1 MADDT
6 TGREALKDPSI
17 TTETKT
23 IYSRGYY
30 RAQQLRAGLKSYRS
44 SFEKEKGEAEQATT
58 ALTER
63 TERFKQKHDPYFT
76 PGYTAYKRKYP
87 VRTQKKVAKSFTKGA
102 QEIEQKRLTAVTE
115 VKQAEQAQAEYN
127 KRVAAYNKA
136 AAKATTTTL
145 TTTYKTTTTPGETK
159 TYKTYSLEGAPYTSV
174 KGATMIA
181 PTPQPR
187 LYTPADPTR
196 LQQIRTQQADLPRE
210 TTGQKIAYG
219 ISTAATS
226 KYNIFGT
233 GTILAY
239 RTKRAELS
247 GDPAAIQKAA
257 AARDYR
263 KRQIYAVV
271 PKTKGQAAAEVA
283 LWTAPGAVI
292 KLSKYAYR
300 AYQLAYKARVTQK
313 VIQATGRGIVAERAI
328 KGAYKAKAVRST
340 LLETTTKDRV
350 IKTTIPAYM
359 RKTRT
364 GVTYIKEH
372 PRYYKMPRED
382 IKITTESGYNYFI
395 PKSVKAR
402 KAPAD
407 FPEKQTMQF
416 RQKLTLRGG
425 FTPGDQYYRLEK
437 IRKIQATKKVKAP
450 IPQVFGVGLPTPV
463 SVEAYRTLKVR
474 QPTLRIMRP
483 TTTPYTYGAGLF
495 AQPTKTETAAEQ
507 ARRLGI
513 RQASVSKAKQIS
525 KSQSRFKFDPG
536 LTTKTYLTPITTLR
550 PPITIPKT
558 TQISTQ
564 GLKSVGRS
572 DYTFKTPGQ
581 KFKLPPIKTTLKMP
595 PLALPP
601 KKAKKRRK
609 PKRRKYTKKPR
620 KYAYKPSIIGT
631 TRAAVKGRAP
641 KQKRYTGFEI
651 REVFK

>member
-6 TGREALKDPSI
+6 TGRETLLDPSI

-23 IYSRGYY
+23 IYSRRYY
-30 RAQQLRAGLKSYRS
+30 RAQKLREGLKSYRS
-44 SFEKEKGEAEQATT
+44 SFEKEKGEAEQAQTE
-58 ALTER
+58 LTER
-63 TERFKQKHDPYFT
+63 TERFKQKHNPYFT

-136 AAKATTTTL
+136 AAKATKTTL

-159 TYKTYSLEGAPYTSV
+159 TYKTYSLEGAPYTSIH
-174 KGATMIA
+174 GATMIA
-181 PTPQPR
+181 PTPQPT
-187 LYTPADPTR
+187 LYTPADPQR
-196 LQQIRTQQADLPRE
+196 LQQIRTKQAELPRE
-210 TTGQKIAYG
+210 TFGQKVAYS
-219 ISTAATS
+219 ISSFAVS
-226 KYNIFGT
+226 KYNPQRA
-233 GTILAY
+233 LY
-239 RTKRAELS
+239 MDRTQAGLE
-247 GDPAAIQKAA
+247 Q
-257 AARDYR
+257 R
-263 KRQIYAVV
+263 KRQIYAAV
-271 PKTKGQAAAEVA
+271 PKTKGQAAVEVA
-283 LWTAPGAVI
+283 LWTAPGIALRVGA
-292 KLSKYAYR
+292 KGYR

-313 VIQATGRGIVAERAI
+313 VIQATGRGIAAERAI

-395 PKSVKAR
+395 PKSVKAK
-402 KAPAD
+402 KAPKQ
-407 FPEKQTMQF
+407 FPDQTALQF
-416 RQKLTLRGG
+416 RQKITLRGG
-425 FTPGDQYYRLEK
+425 YTSGEQYYRLEK
-437 IRKIQATKKVKAP
+437 IRKIQATKKVRAA
-450 IPQVFGVGLPTPV
+450 PQVFGVGLPTPV
-463 SVEAYRTLKVR
+463 SVEGYKTLKVG
-474 QPTLRIMRP
+474 QPTLRIKAP
-483 TTTPYTYGAGLF
+483 TALPDIRGMWGYQPYRTA
-495 AQPTKTETAAEQ
+495 TKTETAAEQ

>member
-17 TTETKT
+17 TTETKVYRDKQA
-23 IYSRGYY
+23 YSRAS
-30 RAQQLRAGLKSYRS
+30 RLREGLKSYKS
-44 SFEKEKGEAEQATT
+44 TFEKEKGQAEQAQTE
-58 ALTER
+58 LTER
-63 TERFKQKHDPYFT
+63 TERFKQKHDPYFA

-115 VKQAEQAQAEYN
+115 VKQAEKAQAEYN

-136 AAKATTTTL
+136 AAKATATTI
-145 TTTYKTTTTPGETK
+145 TTTYTSTPGETK
-159 TYKTYSLEGAPYTSV
+159 TYTAYSLKGAPYTSV

-181 PTPQPR
+181 PTPQPT
-187 LYTPADPTR
+187 LYTPADPQR
-196 LQQIRTQQADLPRE
+196 LQQIRTKQAELPRE
-210 TTGQKIAYG
+210 TFGQKVAYS
-219 ISTAATS
+219 ISSFAVS
-226 KYNIFGT
+226 KYNPQRA
-233 GTILAY
+233 LY
-239 RTKRAELS
+239 MDRTQAGLE
-247 GDPAAIQKAA
+247 Q
-257 AARDYR
+257 R
-263 KRQIYAVV
+263 KRQIYAAV
-271 PKTKGQAAAEVA
+271 PKTKGQAAVEVA
-283 LWTAPGAVI
+283 LWTAPGPVI

-359 RKTRT
+359 RKTRK

-407 FPEKQTMQF
+407 FPERQTMQF

-425 FTPGDQYYRLEK
+425 FTPGQQYYRLEK
-437 IRKIQATKKVKAP
+437 IRKIQATKRVRAA
-450 IPQVFGVGLPTPV
+450 PQVFGVGLTTPMGV
-463 SVEAYRTLKVR
+463 GGYRTLKVK
-474 QPTLRIMRP
+474 QPTIRIKAPSTLPRFS
-483 TTTPYTYGAGLF
+483 GGLF

-525 KSQSRFKFDPG
+525 QSQSRFKFDPG
-536 LTTKTYLTPITTLR
+536 LTTKTYLTPIPRLK
-550 PPITIPKT
+550 PPITTPKT

-601 KKAKKRRK
+601 RKAKKRRK

-651 REVFK
+651 RGVFK

>member
-1 MADDT
+1 M
-6 TGREALKDPSI
+6 
-17 TTETKT
+17 
-23 IYSRGYY
+23 
-30 RAQQLRAGLKSYRS
+30 
-44 SFEKEKGEAEQATT
+44 
-58 ALTER
+58 
-63 TERFKQKHDPYFT
+63 
-76 PGYTAYKRKYP
+76 
-87 VRTQKKVAKSFTKGA
+87 
-102 QEIEQKRLTAVTE
+102 
-115 VKQAEQAQAEYN
+115 
-127 KRVAAYNKA
+127 
-136 AAKATTTTL
+136 
-145 TTTYKTTTTPGETK
+145 
-159 TYKTYSLEGAPYTSV
+159 
-174 KGATMIA
+174 
-181 PTPQPR
+181 
-187 LYTPADPTR
+187 
-196 LQQIRTQQADLPRE
+196 
-210 TTGQKIAYG
+210 
-219 ISTAATS
+219 
-226 KYNIFGT
+226 
-233 GTILAY
+233 
-239 RTKRAELS
+239 
-247 GDPAAIQKAA
+247 
-257 AARDYR
+257 
-263 KRQIYAVV
+263 
-271 PKTKGQAAAEVA
+271 
-283 LWTAPGAVI
+283 
-292 KLSKYAYR
+292 
-300 AYQLAYKARVTQK
+300 
-313 VIQATGRGIVAERAI
+313 QATGRGIIAERAI

-340 LLETTTKDRV
+340 LLETITKDRV

-359 RKTRT
+359 RKTKK
-364 GVTYIKEH
+364 GVTYVKEH
-372 PRYYKMPRED
+372 PRYYKMPRQD

-407 FPEKQTMQF
+407 FPERQTMQF

-425 FTPGDQYYRLEK
+425 FTPGQQYYRLEK
-437 IRKIQATKKVKAP
+437 IRKIQATKRVRAA
-450 IPQVFGVGLPTPV
+450 PQVFGVGLTTPIG
-463 SVEAYRTLKVR
+463 VEGYSALKVR

-483 TTTPYTYGAGLF
+483 TTTSYTYGAGLF

-525 KSQSRFKFDPG
+525 QNQSRFKFDPG
-536 LTTKTYLTPITTLR
+536 LTTKTYLTPIPRLK
-550 PPITIPKT
+550 PPITTPKT